1 VIPDGGVVVLGVGLE
16 AGTPVS
22 HVHDLLARLGIDPD
36 AASVVATVDTRASE
50 PALLALAEGRA
61 LRTFPA
67 ADLDRVAVPH
77 PSPVVRRLT
86 GTGSVAEAAALLAA
100 GPGGVLVVEKA
111 RGAGVTVALARSG
124 P

>member
-1 VIPDGGVVVLGVGLE
+1 MILGVGLE
-16 AGTPVS
+16 AGTPVA
-22 HVHDLLARLGIDPD
+22 HVHDLLARVGVDLAVATVI
-36 AASVVATVDTRASE
+36 ATVDTRASE
-50 PALLALAEGRA
+50 PALLALAEGRS
-61 LRTFPA
+61 LRTFSA

-111 RGAGVTVALARSG
+111 RGAGVTVAVACSR